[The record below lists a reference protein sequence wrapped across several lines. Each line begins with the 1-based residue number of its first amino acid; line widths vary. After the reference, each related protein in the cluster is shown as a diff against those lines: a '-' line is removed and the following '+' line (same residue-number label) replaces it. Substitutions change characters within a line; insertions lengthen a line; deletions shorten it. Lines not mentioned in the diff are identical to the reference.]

1 MSHPRYSHEVKVL
14 ALPLRLPSVD
24 LDQLLPNASS
34 LRSWPDIHAAVER
47 QHGYK
52 ISVGP
57 APQSLGRSVTGV
69 WMRTETQSYI
79 FHDEG
84 CVQSDAFVRHIVAH
98 EYGHILLRHSGCEL
112 SIGTAF
118 SKVGKDKSV
127 RQVLARSNRWTSQE
141 KDAEA
146 IAVALAAH
154 LASQPDPVLELFG

>member
-14 ALPLRLPSVD
+14 TLLRRPPSD
-24 LDQLLPNASS
+24 GIDQLLPNARS
-34 LRSWPDIHAAVER
+34 LKSWPDIHAAVEQ

-69 WMRTETQSYI
+69 WMRTETQSY
-79 FHDEG
+79 
-84 CVQSDAFVRHIVAH
+84 AFVRHIVAH
-98 EYGHILLRHSGCEL
+98 EYGHILLRHSGCAL

-127 RQVLARSNRWTSQE
+127 QQILARSERWTSQE

>member
-1 MSHPRYSHEVKVL
+1 MKVL
-14 ALPLRLPSVD
+14 TLPRRPPSD
-24 LDQLLPNASS
+24 GIDQLLPNARS
-34 LRSWPDIHAAVER
+34 LKSWPDIHAAVEQ

-84 CVQSDAFVRHIVAH
+84 CVQSEAFVRHIVAH
-98 EYGHILLRHSGCEL
+98 EYGHILLRHSGCAL

-127 RQVLARSNRWTSQE
+127 QQILARSERWTSQE
-141 KDAEA
+141 KNAEA